1 MGYADLPALF
11 TAPWEKFGPGC
22 AKPAMREAMAIIPN
36 CALTVDVVL
45 FAFADNEPLKILLIE
60 RGCDPFA
67 GSWALPG
74 GFVDEGE
81 DSRAAAARELE
92 EETGVRVEGLEY
104 VRSFSAPG
112 RDPRGRTISEAYAA
126 VLPAD
131 SLTIRAGDDAAEAQ
145 LFVLDEL
152 PTLAFDHAEIIE
164 AARERIRQVFMKY
177 DQRTIRAVRKAR
189 L

>member
-1 MGYADLPALF
+1 MKKIVP
-11 TAPWEKFGPGC
+11 T
-22 AKPAMREAMAIIPN
+22 
-36 CALTVDVVL
+36 CALTVDVAL
-45 FAFADNEPLKILLIE
+45 FAFEAETKIRLLLIE
-60 RGCDPFA
+60 RARDPFA

-112 RDPRGRTISEAYAA
+112 RDPRGRTVSEAYTAI
-126 VLPAD
+126 LPVERL
-131 SLTIRAGDDAAEAQ
+131 SIRAGDDAANAK
-145 LFVLDEL
+145 LFDINGL
-152 PTLAFDHAEIIE
+152 PELAFDHAQIIE
-164 AARERIRQVFMKY
+164 AARERIRQVFMRY
-177 DQRTIRAVRKAR
+177 DQKTIRAVRKGR